1 MATFTPGAYG
11 VRTQWNYVS
20 TLGVI
25 SGLNE
30 SGVHKPEIGEML
42 VKRYGSQLITGLLDM
57 AGAKAPVSSL
67 QYAHYEE
74 DRIMPKVK
82 ATTGGSGGAGLH
94 SDFTIDSSADIVYGQ
109 NAPYGGSATYDNGAV
124 PVRKNDLLLIKPA
137 AGTVSASTYI
147 RAIVTAV
154 TVSTTPGASTF
165 RAVPLDSGD
174 TIPAIGS
181 AEEIIIYGN
190 AFAEGGSK
198 PEGRSSG
205 VLEYY
210 NNLQIMREAFDIT
223 GSEKDAVLWFKVKD
237 QSTGKEGYVWSLKGE
252 SDCYVR
258 ALNYREANMIVSE
271 KINNWNNIAAQIGTA
286 PYTSTSGPIKTTEG
300 VIPAVLGGGNITN
313 YSGVTGWTLA
323 DGEAWVIEADKQ
335 RAAQENFIWAGI
347 NMSLAIDKEL
357 RNNFQNGAIKFGD
370 YNFSQDASVNLQ
382 FDSFKIGNYIFHK
395 KTYALFNDLQLL
407 GADGYNFRN
416 EALIIPADTARD
428 AKTGE
433 RVPSLRMRYLQGP
446 DGSNSRD
453 MRHVVRDMFAIN
465 GDDRFECEYISESGL
480 EMFGINRY
488 GYWKQA

>member
-25 SGLNE
+25 SGIAN
-30 SGVHKPEIGEML
+30 SIHKPEIGEML

-57 AGAKAPVSSL
+57 AGAKAPVASL

-82 ATTGGSGGAGLH
+82 ATTAGAGAGVAA
-94 SDFTIDSSADIVYGQ
+94 SFTMVGSSLTYGQ
-109 NAPYGGSATYDNGAV
+109 EPPYGGTATYDTTV
-124 PVRKNDLLLIKPA
+124 YPIRLNDLILIKPA
-137 AGTVSASTYI
+137 SGTVSASTYI
-147 RAIVTAV
+147 RAIVTV
-154 TVSTTPGASTF
+154 ISGATF
-165 RAVPLDSGD
+165 TAVPLDSAD
-174 TIPAIGS
+174 SIPAIGT
-181 AEEIIIYGN
+181 AEEIVIYGN
-190 AFAEGGSK
+190 AFAEGSSK
-198 PEGRSSG
+198 PEGRSSS
-205 VLEYY
+205 VLSYY

-258 ALNYREANMIVSE
+258 ALNYRESNMVISE
-271 KINNWNNIAAQIGTA
+271 KINNWDAIAASLTN
-286 PYTSTSGPIKTTEG
+286 YTTTNGPVKTTEG
-300 VIPAVLGGGNITN
+300 MIPAILGGGNITN

-323 DGEAWVIEADKQ
+323 DGEAWVVEADKQ
-335 RAAQENFIWAGI
+335 KAAKENFVWAGI
-347 NMSLAIDKEL
+347 NLSLAIDAEL
-357 RNNFQNGAIKFGD
+357 RNNFQNGAIRFGD
-370 YNFSQDASVNLQ
+370 YNFGQDASVNLQ
-382 FDSFKIGNYIFHK
+382 FDSFKIGNYTFHK
-395 KTYALFNDLQLL
+395 KTYDLFNDLQLF
-407 GADGYNFRN
+407 GADGYNFKN
-416 EALIIPADTARD
+416 EAIVVPADTARD

-433 RVPSLRMRYLQGP
+433 RVPSLRMRYLEGP

-465 GDDRFECEYISESGL
+465 GTDKFECEYLSEAGL

>member
-1 MATFTPGAYG
+1 MATFTPGSYG

-25 SGLNE
+25 SGIAN
-30 SGVHKPEIGEML
+30 SVHKPEIGEML

-82 ATTGGSGGAGLH
+82 ATTAGAGAGVTA
-94 SDFTIDSSADIVYGQ
+94 SFTIDSTSDLTYAQ
-109 NAPYGGSATYDNGAV
+109 NAPYSGTGTGSSTGAI
-124 PVRKNDLLLIKPA
+124 PVRLNDLILIKPG

-154 TVSTTPGASTF
+154 TPSATPGASTF
-165 RAVPLDSGD
+165 SAAPLDSND
-174 TIPAIGS
+174 SIPAIAS

-190 AFAEGGSK
+190 AFGEGSES
-198 PEGRSSG
+198 PVGRSSD
-205 VLEYY
+205 VLSYY
-210 NNLQIMREAFDIT
+210 NNLQIMRESFKIT

-237 QSTGKEGYVWSLKGE
+237 ASTGKEGWVWSLKGE

-258 ALNYREANMIVSE
+258 ALNYREANMIISE
-271 KINNWNNIAAQIGTA
+271 KITNWNNAQFAALGYGATPNQ
-286 PYTSTSGPIKTTEG
+286 PIKTTEG
-300 VIPAVLGGGNITN
+300 MIPSILGGGSITN

-335 RAAQENFIWAGI
+335 KAAKENFVWAGI
-347 NMSLAIDKEL
+347 NLSLAIDKEL
-357 RNNFQNGAIKFGD
+357 RNNFQNGAIRFGD
-370 YNFSQDASVNLQ
+370 YSFSQDASVNLQ
-382 FDSFKIGNYIFHK
+382 FDSFKLGNYTFHK
-395 KTYALFNDLQLL
+395 KTYDLFNDLQLF
-407 GADGYNFRN
+407 GADGYNFKN
-416 EALIIPADTARD
+416 EAIVIPADTARD

-433 RVPSLRMRYLQGP
+433 KVPSLRMRYLEGP

-453 MRHVVRDMFAIN
+453 MKHVVRDMFAIT
-465 GDDRFECEYISESGL
+465 GADMFECDYISESGL
-480 EMFGINRY
+480 EMFGVNRY

>member
-1 MATFTPGAYG
+1 MAAFTPGAYG

-25 SGLNE
+25 SGIAN
-30 SGVHKPEIGEML
+30 SVHKPEIGEML

-82 ATTGGSGGAGLH
+82 ATTAGSGGAGL
-94 SDFTIDSSADIVYGQ
+94 SSTFTVDSSSDTLFGQ
-109 NAPYGGSATYDNGAV
+109 SAPYGGSGGTYETAGV
-124 PVRKNDLLLIKPA
+124 PVRKNDLVLIKPA
-137 AGTVSASTYI
+137 SGTVSASTYI
-147 RAIVTAV
+147 RGIVTDV
-154 TVSTTPGASTF
+154 TLSTTPGASTF
-165 RAVPLDSGD
+165 VVAPQDVAD

-190 AFAEGGSK
+190 AFGEGSSK
-198 PEGRSSG
+198 PVGRSSD
-205 VLEYY
+205 VLSYF

-237 QSTGKEGYVWSLKGE
+237 ASTGKEGWVWSLKGE

-258 ALNYREANMIVSE
+258 ALNYRESNMIISE
-271 KINNWNNIAAQIGTA
+271 KINNYANAGITA
-286 PYTSTSGPIKTTEG
+286 ISGTSGTPVKTTEG
-300 VIPAVLGGGNITN
+300 MIPAILGGGNITN

-323 DGEAWVIEADKQ
+323 DGEAWVIEADRQK
-335 RAAQENFIWAGI
+335 AAKENFVWAGI

-357 RNNFQNGAIKFGD
+357 RNNFQNGAIRFGD
-370 YNFSQDASVNLQ
+370 YSFSQDASVNLQ

-395 KTYALFNDLQLL
+395 KTYDLFNDLQLF
-407 GADGYNFRN
+407 GADGYNFKN
-416 EALIIPADTARD
+416 EAIVIPADTARD

-433 RVPSLRMRYLQGP
+433 KVPSLRMRYLEGP

-453 MRHVVRDMFAIN
+453 MKHVVRDMFAIN
-465 GDDRFECEYISESGL
+465 GDDKFECEYISESGL

>member
-25 SGLNE
+25 SGIAN
-30 SGVHKPEIGEML
+30 SVHKPEIGEML

-74 DRIMPKVK
+74 DRIMPKIK
-82 ATTGGSGGAGLH
+82 ATNGGAGAAGAAVTFTVASS
-94 SDFTIDSSADIVYGQ
+94 SDLTYGQ
-109 NAPYGGSATYDNGAV
+109 EAPYDGSSTYDTGVV
-124 PVRKNDLLLIKPA
+124 PVRLNDLLLIKPG

-147 RAIVTAV
+147 RAIVTTV
-154 TVSTTPGASTF
+154 TPSATPGASTF
-165 RAVPLDSGD
+165 VAVPLDSAD
-174 TIPAIGS
+174 AIPSIAS
-181 AEEIIIYGN
+181 AQEIVIYGN
-190 AFAEGGSK
+190 AFAEGSSK
-198 PEGRSSG
+198 PEGRSSD
-205 VLEYY
+205 VLSYF

-237 QSTGKEGYVWSLKGE
+237 ASTGKEGFVWSLKGE

-258 ALNYREANMIVSE
+258 ALNYRESNMIISE
-271 KINNWNNIAAQIGTA
+271 KITNWNNIAAALGS
-286 PYTSTSGPIKTTEG
+286 YTTTNGPVKTTEG
-300 VIPAVLGGGNITN
+300 MVPAVLGGGNITN

-335 RAAQENFIWAGI
+335 KAAKENFIWAGI
-347 NMSLAIDKEL
+347 NLSLAIDSEL
-357 RNNFQNGAIKFGD
+357 RNNFQNGAIRFGD
-370 YNFSQDASVNLQ
+370 YNFGQDASVNLQ
-382 FDSFKIGNYIFHK
+382 FDSFKIGNYTFHK
-395 KTYALFNDLQLL
+395 KTYDLFNDLQLF
-407 GADGYNFRN
+407 GADGYNFKN
-416 EALIIPADTARD
+416 EAIVVPGDTARD

-433 RVPSLRMRYLQGP
+433 RVPSLRMRYLEGP

-465 GDDRFECEYISESGL
+465 GTDKFECEYLSESGL

>member
-25 SGLNE
+25 SGIAD
-30 SGVHKPEIGEML
+30 SIHKPEIGEML

-74 DRIMPKVK
+74 DRIMPKIK
-82 ATTGGSGGAGLH
+82 ATAVGAGAGAAAT
-94 SDFTIDSSADIVYGQ
+94 FTIDTAADTLYGQ
-109 NAPYGGSATYDNGAV
+109 NAPYGGSATYDTNIV
-124 PVRKNDLLLIKPA
+124 PVRLNDLILIKPV

-147 RAIVTAV
+147 RAIVTTV
-154 TVSTTPGASTF
+154 TIGGAGASTF
-165 RAVPLDSGD
+165 VAVPLDSGD
-174 TIPAIGS
+174 SIPTIAS
-181 AEEIIIYGN
+181 ASEIVIYGN
-190 AFAEGGSK
+190 AFAEGSSK

-205 VLEYY
+205 VLSYY

-237 QSTGKEGYVWSLKGE
+237 ASTGKEGWVWSLKGE

-258 ALNYREANMIVSE
+258 ALNFRESNQVISE
-271 KINNWNNIAAQIGTA
+271 KITNWNNIAAAIGTS
-286 PYTSTSGPIKTTEG
+286 PYTNGSGPVKTTEG
-300 VIPAVLGGGNITN
+300 MIPAVLGGGNITN
-313 YSGVTGWTLA
+313 YSAVNGWTLA
-323 DGEAWVIEADKQ
+323 DGEAWVVEADKQ
-335 RAAQENFIWAGI
+335 KAAKENFVWAGI
-347 NMSLAIDKEL
+347 NLSLAIDSEL

-370 YNFSQDASVNLQ
+370 YDFSKDASVNLQ
-382 FDSFKIGNYIFHK
+382 FDSFKIGNYSFHK
-395 KTYALFNDLQLL
+395 KTYDLFNDVQLF
-407 GADGYNFRN
+407 GADGYNFKN
-416 EALIIPADTARD
+416 EAIVVPADTARD

-433 RVPSLRMRYLQGP
+433 RVPSLRMRYLEGP

-465 GDDRFECEYISESGL
+465 GTDKFECEYLSESGL